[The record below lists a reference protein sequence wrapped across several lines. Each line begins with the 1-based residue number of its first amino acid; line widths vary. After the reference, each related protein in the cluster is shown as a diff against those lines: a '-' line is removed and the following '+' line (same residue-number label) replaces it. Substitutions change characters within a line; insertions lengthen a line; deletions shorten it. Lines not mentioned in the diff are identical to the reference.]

1 MGLLQYFGS
10 VFIDP
15 DLAKNLIQ
23 AVFLTLPK
31 ASLMVP
37 DFTISVYS
45 SSCHYLF
52 FGLILGLLLSLS
64 LNKPRKE
71 ERKRPKIRELHEL
84 PSTGIVKSG
93 LLGSPLELILFKY
106 AT

>member
-15 DLAKNLIQ
+15 DLAKNRIQ
-23 AVFLTLPK
+23 AVSLPK

-52 FGLILGLLLSLS
+52 FGLILALLLSLS

>member
-64 LNKPRKE
+64 LNNQEK
-71 ERKRPKIRELHEL
+71 KREKDQ
-84 PSTGIVKSG
+84 K
-93 LLGSPLELILFKY
+93 
-106 AT
+106 

>member
-15 DLAKNLIQ
+15 DLAKNRIQ
-23 AVFLTLPK
+23 AVSLPK

-52 FGLILGLLLSLS
+52 FGLILALLLSLS
-64 LNKPRKE
+64 LNNQEK
-71 ERKRPKIRELHEL
+71 KREKDQ
-84 PSTGIVKSG
+84 K
-93 LLGSPLELILFKY
+93 
-106 AT
+106 